1 MLGVFMNKYKVEI
14 TEYLQK
20 TIEVD
25 AKDENEAYSKVKQMY
40 DNEEIILSADD
51 FTDKE
56 IKVLED

>member
-1 MLGVFMNKYKVEI
+1 MKYKVEI

-25 AKDENEAYSKVKQMY
+25 AKDKNEAYYKVKQMY
-40 DNEEIILSADD
+40 DNEEIVLSADD

-56 IKVLED
+56 IKMLED

>member
-1 MLGVFMNKYKVEI
+1 MKKFDVEI

-40 DNEEIILSADD
+40 DDEEIVLSADD
-51 FTDKE
+51 FTGRE

>member
-1 MLGVFMNKYKVEI
+1 MKYKVEI
-14 TEYLQK
+14 TEFLQK

-25 AKDENEAYSKVKQMY
+25 ATNKNEAYSKVKHMY

>member
-1 MLGVFMNKYKVEI
+1 MPKYKVEI

-25 AKDENEAYSKVKQMY
+25 AKDEKEAYSKVKQMY
-40 DNEEIILSADD
+40 DDEEIVLSADD

>member
-1 MLGVFMNKYKVEI
+1 MKYKVEI

-40 DNEEIILSADD
+40 DNEGIVLSADD
-51 FTDKE
+51 FTGKE
-56 IKVLED
+56 FKVLED

>member
-1 MLGVFMNKYKVEI
+1 MKYKVEI

-25 AKDENEAYSKVKQMY
+25 AKDEKEAYSKVKQMY
-40 DNEEIILSADD
+40 DDEKIVLSADD

-56 IKVLED
+56 IRVLED